1 MTASLLEQLAALPV
15 ERRHAALAKLTDAEA
30 AALMYNWRGF
40 LARPAQVAPDGDW
53 FVWLILAGRGSGKTR
68 TGAEWVREEVD
79 AGRAKRI
86 ALVAE
91 TAADARDVM
100 VEGESGLLS
109 IYPTS
114 DRPQYEP
121 SKRRVT
127 WRNGA
132 VATLYNATEPDQL
145 RGPQHDLAWGDE
157 IAKWRYAQD
166 AFDQLMFGLRLGVK
180 PRALFTTTPRP
191 IPIVRDLMKREGQ
204 DVVVTRG
211 GTYDNR
217 SNLAASFLKVMRDKY
232 EGTRLGRQELFAE
245 ILDDVPGALWT
256 RAMLDEHR
264 VKPDKVPPLKR
275 IVVAVDPAVTSDETS
290 DEPGENGIVAAG
302 LGVDGRVYVLDDA
315 SLMGTPKAWASRAIS
330 TLDRFDGDAI
340 VVEVN
345 QGGEMV
351 TSTIRAV
358 RPSVRIVEVRASRG
372 KHVRAEPVSA
382 HYEQGRVSHV
392 GSFAALEDQMC
403 LMTPQGYLGTSSPDR
418 LDALVWAL
426 TEFIPA
432 VNRRER
438 KPEPRPVSRSGVSW
452 MAN

>member
-1 MTASLLEQLAALPV
+1 
-15 ERRHAALAKLTDAEA
+15 
-30 AALMYNWRGF
+30 
-40 LARPAQVAPDGDW
+40 
-53 FVWLILAGRGSGKTR
+53 
-68 TGAEWVREEVD
+68 
-79 AGRAKRI
+79 
-86 ALVAE
+86 
-91 TAADARDVM
+91 
-100 VEGESGLLS
+100 
-109 IYPTS
+109 
-114 DRPQYEP
+114 
-121 SKRRVT
+121 VT

-166 AFDQLMFGLRLGVK
+166 AFDQLMFGLRLGLK

-290 DEPGENGIVAAG
+290 DEPGENGISVAG
-302 LGVDGRVYVLDDA
+302 LGENNHAYVLDDA
-315 SLMGTPKAWASRAIS
+315 SLIGSPRAWASRAVGM
-330 TLDRFDGDAI
+330 LDQHDADCI
-340 VVEVN
+340 VVEIN
-345 QGGEMV
+345 QGGDMV
-351 TSTIRAV
+351 TSTLR
-358 RPSVRIVEVRASRG
+358 SVRSTVRIKEVRASRG
-372 KHVRAEPVSA
+372 KHVRAEPVA
-382 HYEQGRVSHV
+382 ALYEQGRVHHV
-392 GSFAALEDQMC
+392 GAFAALEDQMV
-403 LMTPQGYLGTSSPDR
+403 LMTPQGYLGTTSPDR
-418 LDALVWAL
+418 LDALVWGL
-426 TEFIPA
+426 TDLFPA
-432 VNRRER
+432 MIRPVR
-438 KPEPRPVSRSGVSW
+438 KEEPRPVSRSGVSW
-452 MAN
+452 MAS